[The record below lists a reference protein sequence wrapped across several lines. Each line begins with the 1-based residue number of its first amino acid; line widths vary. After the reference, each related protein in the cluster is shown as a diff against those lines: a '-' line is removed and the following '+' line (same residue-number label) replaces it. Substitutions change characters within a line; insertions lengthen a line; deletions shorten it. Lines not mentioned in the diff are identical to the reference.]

1 MSRLAVERRPQ
12 TSVDVTFARFV
23 SALRNAE
30 VRVSPAETLTAFD
43 VVRRVG
49 IADQALLKDSL
60 ALALAKSKAEKS
72 RFDDTFDRFFFQL
85 AFREPAKRTFLAKF
99 DAESDRRA
107 ALEALQDELP
117 ADLIDAVAAVL
128 NDDRSALAAR
138 VQQVAD
144 ALNIHEISSLREK
157 SVFSRQIAQALAVPE
172 LDAYVPARDATTGGG
187 EGGGISDDLHGLLR
201 YLRHYFHEEIRAY
214 VDAQYRLHADAS
226 GKRAIVDAALK
237 SNLNQLPQAYHD
249 EVRRVVKKLA
259 DKLAKE
265 HRRRARQTDR
275 GVLDLKRTLRRNVA
289 YDGSVF
295 DLRWR
300 QQKRER
306 ATVFV
311 LCDVSS
317 SVARVARFLLL
328 FLYEL
333 TDVLPSIRAF
343 AFSSRLGEITD
354 IMRANPSET
363 AIEEA
368 LFSWGKGNTDYAR
381 AFMDFRELC
390 GMDLNARSTLIVL
403 GDGRN
408 NYYDPRPDVFKDL
421 SRRAKQTYWLNPET
435 RDQWREGDSEM
446 RRYAPHCF
454 RVETCNKIRDIE
466 RFADRLLVAAR

>member
-1 MSRLAVERRPQ
+1 MDL
-12 TSVDVTFARFV
+12 TFTRFV
-23 SALRNAE
+23 AALRNAD

-49 IADQALLKDSL
+49 IADQGLLKDAL
-60 ALALAKSKAEKS
+60 ALALAKTKDEKA
-72 RFDDTFDRFFFQL
+72 RFDDTFERFFYQL
-85 AFREPAKRTFLAKF
+85 AFQAPAKRTFLRAF
-99 DAESDRRA
+99 EEDDARA
-107 ALEALQDELP
+107 AAIDRLRGEIS
-117 ADLIDAVAAVL
+117 ADLVEAVAAVL
-128 NDDRSALAAR
+128 DGDRTALAAR
-138 VQQVAD
+138 VQQIAQV
-144 ALNIHEISSLREK
+144 LNIHEIRSLREK
-157 SVFSRQIAQALAVPE
+157 AVFAREIGSALALPE
-172 LDAYVPARDATTGGG
+172 LDAFVAGGG
-187 EGGGISDDLHGLLR
+187 AAGVPEELRDLLR
-201 YLRHYFHEEIRAY
+201 YLRRYFHEEIRTY

-226 GKRAIVDAALK
+226 GKRAILEAALK
-237 SNLNQLPQAYHD
+237 SHLNQLPVAYHD
-249 EVRRVVKKLA
+249 EVRRVVRKLA

-265 HRRRARQTDR
+265 HRRRQRRTDR

-289 YDGSVF
+289 YDGAVF
-295 DLRWR
+295 DLQWR
-300 QQKRER
+300 RQKRER

-311 LCDVSS
+311 LCDVSN

-343 AFSSRLGEITD
+343 AFSSRLGEVTD
-354 IMRANPSET
+354 VMRDQPSDA

-368 LFSWGKGNTDYAR
+368 LFTWGKGNTDYAR

-390 GMDLNARSTLIVL
+390 GMDLNQRSTLIVL

-408 NYYDPRPDVFKDL
+408 NYYDPRPDVFREL
-421 SRRAKQTYWLNPET
+421 SRRAKQTFWLNPEA

-446 RRYAPHCF
+446 RRYAPYCF

>member
-1 MSRLAVERRPQ
+1 M
-12 TSVDVTFARFV
+12 DVTFARFV
-23 SALRNAE
+23 SALRNAD

-72 RFDDTFDRFFFQL
+72 RFEDTFDRFFFQL
-85 AFREPAKRTFLAKF
+85 AFQEPAKRTFLAKF
-99 DAESDRRA
+99 DAEAERQG
-107 ALEALQDELP
+107 ALETLQGEISAELV
-117 ADLIDAVAAVL
+117 DAVRAVL
-128 NDDRSALAAR
+128 NDDRTALAVR

-157 SVFSRQIAQALAVPE
+157 SVFARQIADALAVPE
-172 LDAYVPARDATTGGG
+172 LDAYMADGSDGAG
-187 EGGGISDDLHGLLR
+187 ENISDDLRGLLR
-201 YLRHYFHEEIRAY
+201 YLRHYFREEIRAY

-226 GKRAIVDAALK
+226 GKRAIVEAALK
-237 SNLNQLPQAYHD
+237 SHLNQLPQAYHE

-265 HRRRARQTDR
+265 HRRRARRTDR
-275 GVLDLKRTLRRNVA
+275 GVLDLKRTLRSNVA

-354 IMRANPSET
+354 VMRAKPSEA

-390 GMDLNARSTLIVL
+390 GMDLNPRSTLIVL

-408 NYYDPRPDVFKDL
+408 NYYDPRPDVFRDL

-446 RRYAPHCF
+446 RRYAPYCF

>member
-1 MSRLAVERRPQ
+1 M
-12 TSVDVTFARFV
+12 DVTFTRFV
-23 SALRNAE
+23 AALRNAE

-49 IADQALLKDSL
+49 IADQMLLKDAL
-60 ALALAKSKAEKS
+60 GLALAKTKEEKA
-72 RFDDTFDRFFFQL
+72 RFDDTFERFFFQL
-85 AFREPAKRTFLAKF
+85 AFQAPAKRTFLRPF
-99 DAESDRRA
+99 RGE
-107 ALEALQDELP
+107 EAQLAVLDTLRGDIS
-117 ADLIDAVAAVL
+117 ADLVEAVAAVL
-128 NDDRSALAAR
+128 RDDRTALAAR
-138 VQQVAD
+138 VQEAAL

-157 SVFSRQIAQALAVPE
+157 AVFARQIGEALAVPE
-172 LDAYVPARDATTGGG
+172 LDAYAVGGG
-187 EGGGISDDLHGLLR
+187 VPEALRGLLR
-201 YLRHYFHEEIRAY
+201 YLRQYFHEEIRSY

-226 GKRAIVDAALK
+226 GKRAILEAALQ
-237 SNLNQLPQAYHD
+237 SHLNQLPAAYHA
-249 EVRRVVKKLA
+249 EVRRVVRRLA

-265 HRRRARQTDR
+265 HRRRRRQTSR
-275 GVLDLKRTLRRNVA
+275 GTLDLKRTLRRNVA
-289 YDGSVF
+289 YDGAVF

-343 AFSSRLGEITD
+343 AFSSRLGEVTD
-354 IMRANPSET
+354 MMRGQPSDA
-363 AIEEA
+363 AIEET
-368 LFSWGKGNTDYAR
+368 LFAWGKGNTDYAR

-390 GMDLNARSTLIVL
+390 GMDLNPRSTLIVL

-408 NYYDPRPDVFKDL
+408 NYYDPRPDIFREL
-421 SRRAKQTYWLNPET
+421 SRRAKQTFWLNPEA

-454 RVETCNKIRDIE
+454 RVDTCNKIRDIE
-466 RFADRLLVAAR
+466 RFADRLLVAAT

>member
-1 MSRLAVERRPQ
+1 M
-12 TSVDVTFARFV
+12 DVTFARFV
-23 SALRNAE
+23 AALRNAD

-72 RFDDTFDRFFFQL
+72 RFDDTFQRFFFQL
-85 AFREPAKRTFLAKF
+85 AFQEPAKRTFLASF
-99 DAESDRRA
+99 DAKADRQA
-107 ALEALQDELP
+107 ALEALQGEIS
-117 ADLIDAVAAVL
+117 ADLVDAVAAVL
-128 NDDRSALAAR
+128 NDDRTALAVR
-138 VQQVAD
+138 VQQAAD
-144 ALNIHEISSLREK
+144 ALNIHEIRSLREK
-157 SVFSRQIAQALAVPE
+157 SMFSRQIAEALAVPE
-172 LDAYVPARDATTGGG
+172 LDTFAAGGG
-187 EGGGISDDLHGLLR
+187 QGDGEISDDLRGLLR
-201 YLRHYFHEEIRAY
+201 YLRHYFHDEIRAY

-226 GKRAIVDAALK
+226 GKRAILEAALK

-249 EVRRVVKKLA
+249 EVRRVVQRLA

-265 HRRRARQTDR
+265 HRRRARHTDR
-275 GVLDLKRTLRRNVA
+275 GVLDVKRTLRRNVA

-300 QQKRER
+300 QRRRER

-311 LCDVSS
+311 LCDVSN

-333 TDVLPSIRAF
+333 TDVLPSIRSF

-354 IMRANPSET
+354 VMRAEPSEQ

-368 LFSWGKGNTDYAR
+368 LFSWGKGNTDYGR

-390 GMDLNARSTLIVL
+390 GMDLDARSTLIVL

-408 NYYDPRPDVFKDL
+408 NYYDPRPDLLKEL
-421 SRRAKQTYWLNPET
+421 ARRVKKTYWLNPET

-466 RFADRLLVAAR
+466 RFADQLLVAAR